1 MCITKKEILELRD
14 VIENI
19 NNFSN
24 IQERDLYLK
33 DAVEDVDLFINTLK
47 EIKKNKLSR
56 NRKSDEKTEKIE
68 DFSEKM
74 IINLFKSKKV
84 DEIIKD
90 YTKQQLTNMY
100 ITFYSEKPLTSFDK
114 RKIALTIYH
123 SIYTMG
129 RTKTLLG

>member
-1 MCITKKEILELRD
+1 MCITKKEILELND

-19 NNFSN
+19 NDFSN

-33 DAVEDVDLFINTLK
+33 DIVEDVDLFINTLK
-47 EIKKNKLSR
+47 KIKKNKLSK
-56 NRKSDEKTEKIE
+56 NRKSDEKTDKTEE
-68 DFSEKM
+68 FSEKM
-74 IINLFKSKKV
+74 IIDLFKSKKV
-84 DEIIKD
+84 DEIVKD
-90 YTKQQLTNMY
+90 YTKQQLTDMY

-123 SIYTMG
+123 SIYSMG

>member
-1 MCITKKEILELRD
+1 MYITKKDILELKD

-19 NNFSN
+19 NNFSD

-33 DAVEDVDLFINTLK
+33 DAVEDVDLFISTLK
-47 EIKKNKLSR
+47 EIKKNKLSK
-56 NRKSDEKTEKIE
+56 NKKCNEKTEKIE
-68 DFSEKM
+68 EFSEKM

-84 DEIIKD
+84 DEIIKE
-90 YTKQQLTNMY
+90 YTKQQLTDMY

-123 SIYTMG
+123 SIYTIG
-129 RTKTLLG
+129 RTKALLG